1 MSEFLPAHQ
10 ATMGDEGG
18 WANNPADH
26 GGETYKG
33 IARKFWGHW
42 QGWDIVDQIRKAA
55 MGPKPIYGGP
65 GYSLWVKLLN
75 KKLAE
80 NDGLQSLVRIFYF
93 NNFWTANRLNQ
104 VNDQGVAT
112 WLYNHIV
119 NGGGRGVKW
128 MQIAA
133 RVTPDG
139 GIGPK
144 TIAAINATPPAELLA
159 RAEDVAGAYRLDV
172 AHKDPSQIQFLTSW
186 LTRDGQPPEIVAM
199 VRAAARDGELDA
211 REVAQL
217 KQAMEATA

>member
-1 MSEFLPAHQ
+1 MADFLPAHQ

-18 WANNPADH
+18 WAYNPADH

-33 IARKFWGHW
+33 IARNFWGHW
-42 QGWDIVDQIRKAA
+42 KGWGIVDQIRIDE
-55 MGPKPIYGGP
+55 MVPSPPYGGP
-65 GYSLWVKLLN
+65 GYSLWVKLFN
-75 KKLAE
+75 RKLAE
-80 NDGLQSLVRIFYF
+80 HSGLQVLVRTFYF
-93 NNFWTANRLNQ
+93 NNFWTANHL
-104 VNDQGVAT
+104 DQINAQDVAN

-144 TIAAINATPPAELLA
+144 TIAAINATPAAELLA

-172 AHKDPSQIQFLTSW
+172 AHQDPSQIQFLTSW
-186 LTRDGQPPEIVAM
+186 LTRDGQPPEIIAQ
-199 VRAAARDGELDA
+199 VRAAARDGQLDA
-211 REVAQL
+211 GEVAQL
-217 KQAMEATA
+217 KKAMEAAG